1 MSESHNNNNNNND
14 DLNTASSRS
23 VKKSENQTNLPKDRH
38 SVSKR

>member
-1 MSESHNNNNNNND
+1 MSEAHNNSNND

-23 VKKSENQTNLPKDRH
+23 VKKPETQTNVPKDRH